1 MSARVSQNT
10 DIVFVPCLGFPE
22 SPYSQYS
29 PQSLP
34 QTHLQPQGV
43 GENAASQM
51 NQLAYAA
58 NNAAAV
64 AANNAAA
71 AAQGSY
77 NFALAPSGFSSQGSS
92 PSAGPGGTKIQI
104 RLSGHYDI
112 MALTSTTPYAWAL
125 FGNAASKTPAQIVR
139 EVPPVQQVDASGGAT
154 YYLVTAEAPAF
165 MLTNWSTTSNV
176 PVTVVIESADGNEL
190 ARVGSAG
197 SFTYT
202 DSSADVAQQQGAV
215 ASPPDEG
222 VTRSGGRSTGTR
234 SPSTHDHE
242 THAHGGHTHAHAHSG
257 LQVNSPPSLTVRTST
272 TTSPATEHGVPGV
285 GSHHHH
291 SHHHHM
297 SQHAHQHHHTQQP
310 HDVADPTGTNTY
322 GYPPAASQLQVP
334 PQTASQTTSPFGAYG
349 PQSTTNTNDTML
361 HAYRTSNNTFAHST
375 TPHHH
380 QYHQQQRSP
389 TALRSP
395 LHHAGLGAWASY
407 GGLDGRV
414 GGIGGSGYAAAAAA
428 THHHGHT
435 SITRPSLTPS
445 LPMPSGGPPALVRTT
460 SLPQGGG
467 GPGGMGG
474 GLGGA
479 GGVYSPFGSH
489 HKAQLHIQG
498 DLEDMVVNWTSEEWE
513 NARRIVIFKKSQS
526 GSRLTATFRAVP
538 VNERPPNSIC
548 ISCIWWEEK
557 QECFVTSVDTIHL
570 LEQLVAAPNR
580 FTVEEKNRI
589 RRNLEGFKP
598 LTVSKAKS
606 DSENF
611 FKVIMGFGNPK
622 PRNIEKDVKVF
633 QWKVLSSA
641 LKKII
646 SKYSASPSS
655 TMPQS
660 TQYQQHQHHPQHHPS
675 LLTPVSV
682 SSNYGLPPTPTT
694 ATDPSV
700 TGYLGSAG
708 LAGGHHTGSLSESI
722 PSPRSLTGGLHS
734 SWASAYPSG
743 RGDAHVSGGNNNN
756 HSSISSSSSTN
767 NNNSRALSP
776 TAGLLK
782 TTSPSRLS
790 GLPSAYDT
798 RASQAV
804 GHYGLASQQQQ
815 GSAHH
820 HQQHQHHAGLSAQQ
834 QGGSGGHATAAA
846 ATGRWDYSVN
856 AISDTTGAYG
866 GGARGGGGYD
876 YGAYG
881 DGASQRA

>member
-1 MSARVSQNT
+1 MYQDT
-10 DIVFVPCLGFPE
+10 DLIWRLAGFPE

-34 QTHLQPQGV
+34 QTHLQQQNV

-64 AANNAAA
+64 AANNV
-71 AAQGSY
+71 AAQSSY
-77 NFALAPSGFSSQGSS
+77 NFALAPSGFSSQGSQ

-104 RLSGHYDI
+104 RISGHYDI
-112 MALTSTTPYAWAL
+112 MALTSTPPYAWVL

-139 EVPPVQQVDASGGAT
+139 DSQVDASGGCT
-154 YYLVTAEAPAF
+154 YIVTADAPAF
-165 MLTNWSTTSNV
+165 LLTNWTTMSNV
-176 PVTVVIESADGNEL
+176 PVSVVIESADGNEL

-202 DSSADVAQQQGAV
+202 DSADVSQGPA

-222 VTRSGGRSTGTR
+222 ITRSVGRSTGTR
-234 SPSTHDHE
+234 SPSSHDHE
-242 THAHGGHTHAHAHSG
+242 THGHAHAHAHGGGHGHGHGHSG
-257 LQVNSPPSLTVRTST
+257 LQVNSPPSLTVRTSA

-285 GSHHHH
+285 GGHHPHGGH
-291 SHHHHM
+291 L
-297 SQHAHQHHHTQQP
+297 SQHAHQHQQQP

-322 GYPPAASQLQVP
+322 GYPPAPSQLQVP
-334 PQTASQTTSPFGAYG
+334 PQTAAQTTTFGAYG
-349 PQSTTNTNDTML
+349 PQSNDTML
-361 HAYRTSNNTFAHST
+361 HAYRTSNFAHNQ
-375 TPHHH
+375 HHGH
-380 QYHQQQRSP
+380 QYQRSP
-389 TALRSP
+389 TSLRSP
-395 LHHAGLGAWASY
+395 HHGLGGWASY
-407 GGLDGRV
+407 GGLDGR
-414 GGIGGSGYAAAAAA
+414 GGAGGYASA
-428 THHHGHT
+428 HHT

-460 SLPQGGG
+460 SLPQGN
-467 GPGGMGG
+467 PSM
-474 GLGGA
+474 GLGGP
-479 GGVYSPFGSH
+479 GVYSPFGSH
-489 HKAQLHIQG
+489 HKAVLHIQG
-498 DLEDMVVNWTSEEWE
+498 DLEDMVINWTTEEWE
-513 NARRIVIFKKSQS
+513 NRRRIVIFKKTQS

-633 QWKVLSSA
+633 PWKVLASA

-660 TQYQQHQHHPQHHPS
+660 THHHPS

-694 ATDPSV
+694 ATDPSAAS
-700 TGYLGSAG
+700 GYISSAG
-708 LAGGHHTGSLSESI
+708 LAAAAAHHGSLSESI
-722 PSPRSLTGGLHS
+722 PSPRSLTGGMHS
-734 SWASAYPSG
+734 SWASAYPGAGSG
-743 RGDAHVSGGNNNN
+743 RGDIHVN
-756 HSSISSSSSTN
+756 SSSSSS
-767 NNNSRALSP
+767 SRPLSP
-776 TAGLLK
+776 TAALLK
-782 TTSPSRLS
+782 TTSPSQGSGSSSLRLS

-798 RASQAV
+798 RGSQQQAAS
-804 GHYGLASQQQQ
+804 HYGLASQQQQ
-815 GSAHH
+815 QQQGGAHH
-820 HQQHQHHAGLSAQQ
+820 HQQQHHHAGLSAQQ
-834 QGGSGGHATAAA
+834 GGAGGHATAAA

-856 AISDTTGAYG
+856 AISETTGAYG
-866 GGARGGGGYD
+866 GGARGGYD